1 MPLYFKFFLKL
12 FAITC
17 SKSTYWCIKNCS
29 MFATCIVII
38 KYIVSRV
45 FTIFTFT
52 IYPFNNMYSITF
64 SVYVCINVTH
74 FLPLYHLYMP
84 QILIVAQ
91 NISSVILAIT
101 GL

>member
-1 MPLYFKFFLKL
+1 MTLYFKFFLKL
-12 FAITC
+12 LTIAC

-29 MFATCIVII
+29 MFTTCIIII

-45 FTIFTFT
+45 LTILTFS
-52 IYPFNNMYSITF
+52 IHSFYNMYPITF
-64 SVYVCINVTH
+64 SIYVCINVTH